1 MTNPSVQKVWSL
13 LPFFAERW
21 ATETRSVGADLGQ
34 GMFQFQ
40 FEKEEDLLTILD
52 KRPYHYAKWMVIVE
66 RWNPTMAPDFP
77 SLIPF
82 WIKVQGL
89 PVHLWTEATIKA
101 IGEDIGIY
109 EEAEITSLNVR
120 VRVQIHGT
128 LPFITSSVVEF
139 PSGDEVTATLVYEQF
154 AKHCSYCYRLDHE
167 ARDCLKTKAEKK
179 ERLLL
184 TEGNNEETALSAK
197 EAKPTMSRG
206 RTTTGKAPS
215 TRYRD
220 TYRPSP
226 YNRPN
231 ENYHRDRYHTNNY
244 RTEPRKDR
252 NTNLRVAEDRSSQW
266 RRTHGHHSFNKERS
280 SHTPTYHDGHR
291 TGSQISPREARHHSR
306 ERGLPIS
313 GDGNEESSA
322 SKKAHQYSAR
332 GTPLQIPQEDLPREA
347 LEEAIGELHDVMK
360 QYTSIVDPTESAAH
374 KERYRMAEEQ
384 GEIEQTAAQM
394 VRERIAN
401 QETPDLN
408 DDNDTSPKRIPALLR
423 LGPSPPPAQLG
434 THPTNQSEACRKP
447 GRPPGTKKRKLKAAR
462 NPWRDQARGRERCN
476 SPNPQRAAEALQLR
490 RARELTKPSLRTLT
504 TVQDLEG
511 RLKILRTN
519 QSVT

>member
-1 MTNPSVQKVWSL
+1 MDNRRLSA
-13 LPFFAERW
+13 AE
-21 ATETRSVGADLGQ
+21 
-34 GMFQFQ
+34 
-40 FEKEEDLLTILD
+40 K
-52 KRPYHYAKWMVIVE
+52 
-66 RWNPTMAPDFP
+66 
-77 SLIPF
+77 
-82 WIKVQGL
+82 
-89 PVHLWTEATIKA
+89 
-101 IGEDIGIY
+101 
-109 EEAEITSLNVR
+109 
-120 VRVQIHGT
+120 
-128 LPFITSSVVEF
+128 VVEF
-139 PSGDEVTATLVYEQF
+139 PSGDEVTATLVYEQL
-154 AKHCSYCYRLDHE
+154 AKLCSYYYRLDHE

-197 EAKPTMSRG
+197 EAEPTMSRG

-226 YNRPN
+226 YSRPN
-231 ENYHRDRYHTNNY
+231 ENYHRDRYHTNSY
-244 RTEPRKDR
+244 P
-252 NTNLRVAEDRSSQW
+252 
-266 RRTHGHHSFNKERS
+266 
-280 SHTPTYHDGHR
+280 YHDGHR

-360 QYTSIVDPTESAAH
+360 QYTSIADPTESAAR
-374 KERYRMAEEQ
+374 KECYRMAEEQ
-384 GEIEQTAAQM
+384 EEIEQTAAKM
-394 VRERIAN
+394 GRARIAN

-408 DDNDTSPKRIPALLR
+408 DDNDTSPKRVPALLR

-434 THPTNQSEACRKP
+434 MHPTNQSEARRKP
-447 GRPPGTKKRKLKAAR
+447 GRPPGTKKESSKQPETPGGIKLEEEKGATV
-462 NPWRDQARGRERCN
+462 QT
-476 SPNPQRAAEALQLR
+476 PQRAVGALQLR

-504 TVQDLEG
+504 TYLQLAMERGV
-511 RLKILRTN
+511 
-519 QSVT
+519 